1 MSNSD
6 KKTKLFRFNVK
17 NVMYAIKSSNG
28 TYESPI
34 DLAYANSISLEA
46 DYNETKL
53 YGDGEVLAVLGDD
66 KGKTGTLSV
75 TNIEKHYEIA
85 MKRAM
90 EIENGL
96 ADIQQRSSVEHAI
109 YFETD
114 GLLDGKSI
122 TIKNWLLN
130 VTTGKAS
137 ESYEQTKDSPTI
149 NNYDYSMSVLGTN
162 LQNAEGTSDYYDE
175 NGNAIK
181 VYRITSFPG
190 DTGYDTFENSVP
202 VPKAKS

>member
-1 MSNSD
+1 MAD
-6 KKTKLFRFNVK
+6 GKTKLFRFNVK
-17 NVMYAIKSSNG
+17 NVMYATKQEGG
-28 TYESPI
+28 TYDEPK

-53 YGDGEVLAVLGDD
+53 YGDGQVLAVLGDD

-85 MKRAM
+85 MGRAM
-90 EIENGL
+90 EIKNGL

-122 TIKNWLLN
+122 TIKAWLLG

-137 ESYEQTKDSPTI
+137 ETYDQTTDSPTV
-149 NNYDYSMSVLGTN
+149 NNYDYSLTVLGTD
-162 LQNAEGTSDYYDE
+162 LMDSAGTATYYDE
-175 NGNAIK
+175 NGNSIK

-190 DTGYDTFENSVP
+190 DEGYDTFEDAVP
-202 VPKAKS
+202 VPKVKGEE